1 MRLNFT
7 ILHHRGEN
15 QFQFIFKTKNIA
27 VPGDQQVDQP
37 GVVPGLRREQPGAQ
51 LLAPV
56 QVLRLSVG
64 RENQPECQL
73 RALFRDRWW
82 PFALHRVHCSGTL
95 TFLLPLDIS

>member
-1 MRLNFT
+1 MRPNFT
-7 ILHHRGEN
+7 LFAKQN
-15 QFQFIFKTKNIA
+15 FS
-27 VPGDQQVDQP
+27 VSGDQQVDQP

-56 QVLRLSVG
+56 QVLRVSVG

-73 RALFRDRWW
+73 RSLLRDRWG

-95 TFLLPLDIS
+95 LVLLPTYIS